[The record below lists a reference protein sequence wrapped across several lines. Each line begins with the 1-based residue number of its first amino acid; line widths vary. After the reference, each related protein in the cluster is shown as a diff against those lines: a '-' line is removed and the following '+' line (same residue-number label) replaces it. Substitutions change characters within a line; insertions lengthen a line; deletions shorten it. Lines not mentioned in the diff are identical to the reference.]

1 MTKIKEDLTYAEIID
16 AVCEKINLNIP
27 YLTEDLKND
36 IESAK
41 SLRQVNSI
49 FKPQ

>member
-16 AVCEKINLNIP
+16 AVCEKIDLNIP
-27 YLTEDLKND
+27 YLTGDLNND

-41 SLRQVNSI
+41 SLRQVSSI